1 MPNIWTHILFVD
13 QLCKNLHRDDL
24 LQTSSPTL
32 HMGAQGPDP
41 FFYHN
46 FLPFLPD
53 KKVADLGMTLHTE
66 NCGSFLLAMIEQGKN
81 EKHVLQSY
89 TLGFVSH
96 HILDRHTHPYI
107 HYHAGYVGNKHQEL
121 EVLIDTMMLKRE
133 RSMKSWKNPVHKE
146 IKVGTHVHLIADL
159 LHVLMIKHFP
169 SVADRYNKKVIYQS
183 LLHIQAAQRVL
194 YDPWKWKNKWFGT
207 LVSSFS
213 HQPIFENRDYLN
225 EDRKEWRH
233 PATNEKR
240 CESFLDLYKRALEEG
255 HQLFQYIFK
264 YWEDGSPETL
274 EVIENI
280 IGNVSYDTGESLEH
294 KWTNRY
300 SRPIV

>member
-13 QLCKNLHRDDL
+13 QLCKNLNRDDL

-53 KKVADLGMTLHTE
+53 KKVADIGMSLHTE
-66 NCGSFLLAMIEQGKN
+66 NCGPFLLAMVEQGKN
-81 EKHVLQSY
+81 EKNMLQSY
-89 TLGFVSH
+89 ILGFVSH
-96 HILDRHTHPYI
+96 HVLDRHTHPYI
-107 HYHAGYVGNKHQEL
+107 HYHAGYTGNKHQEL
-121 EVLIDTMMLKRE
+121 EVLIDTLMLKRD
-133 RSMKSWKNPVHKE
+133 RSKKSWKNPVHKE
-146 IKVGTHVHLIADL
+146 MKVGTHVRPIGDL
-159 LHVLMIKHFP
+159 LHGLMIKHYP
-169 SVADRYNKKVIYQS
+169 SVVDRYNKKVIQQS

-213 HQPIFENRDYLN
+213 HQPILENRDYLN
-225 EDRKEWRH
+225 EERTEWRH
-233 PATNEKR
+233 PATYEKR
-240 CESFLDLYKRALEEG
+240 NESFLDLYEKALNEG
-255 HQLFQYIFK
+255 HKLFQYILE
-264 YWEDGSPETL
+264 YWEHGSPETF
-274 EVIENI
+274 EIIGNI
-280 IGNVSYDTGESLEH
+280 IGNVSYDTGESLEYTY
-294 KWTNRY
+294 TNLY